1 MKTTKQPFNTSAKMV
16 KTTKRH
22 RFLALLQHNLLHAN
36 SPVFLALLT
45 VSFALCACTQDITN
59 NDNGEGT
66 TEAGGVLRPFI
77 FKLGVDNAKEIAMRS
92 TTNNTPILPT
102 YNNQVNVSIDA
113 QQLED
118 VMPQYLDDTTPFTLY
133 PSYPPTTPTRGA
145 VIKENL
151 APNAQLRAWA
161 YSGENADSHMCD
173 TNNVVTCKDN
183 KIEMM
188 VNWPAKVDTARF
200 CFIYPVKD
208 SKMSQINYKD
218 KKLCFTYKQTDQ
230 HSDKQ
235 NDVLCNITAVNNNH
249 TKEINLGTKQNETLN
264 LYHPLSAFRVEKPVE
279 GNEFVDL
286 QIFKVKKDGD
296 PESEYNT
303 TMINTSCIYF
313 KAEELPDCLKK
324 SPATMKLFKENNIK
338 TYGDP
343 EIQYVTGEDGEGIW
357 NRLIS
362 DDEEEE
368 EEAPKEQY
376 LYGLALS
383 DFKIT
388 KIELRGVQ
396 PQGSFVIK
404 SEYKSLNDQHL
415 QKRTEVKNVS
425 GDATTY
431 YITTNDSI
439 LCTSKIDEQTTFY
452 DIKVNTNEAKEAAN
466 RLKEKTLFLIPQPLT
481 DNMELRIYYQY
492 KQTIKYLNMHQDED
506 NWTDDIKLN
515 VKTKTESIVK
525 GAKRILLKKFTDRFE
540 NTNPSTAN
548 TSNLLPNY
556 MYRILLTNKNEESWT
571 INPEKCIIGDAPT
584 KPINQK

>member
-1 MKTTKQPFNTSAKMV
+1 MKTTKQPLNTFAKMV
-16 KTTKRH
+16 KTTKQY
-22 RFLALLQHNLLHAN
+22 RFLALLQHNLLHGN
-36 SPVFLALLT
+36 SPIFLALLT
-45 VSFALCACTQDITN
+45 ISFALCACTQDITN

-66 TEAGGVLRPFI
+66 TEGGGVLRPFT

-133 PSYPPTTPTRGA
+133 PYPTTPTRGA
-145 VIKENL
+145 VIKDNL

-200 CFIYPVKD
+200 CFIYPAKD

-218 KKLCFTYKQTDQ
+218 KKLCFTYHQTDQ

-249 TKEINLGTKQNETLN
+249 TKEINLGTKQNEILN
-264 LYHPLSAFRVEKPVE
+264 LYHPLSALRIEKPIE

-286 QIFKVKKDGD
+286 QIFKVKKHGA
-296 PESEYNT
+296 PEEEEEEEGNT
-303 TMINTSCIYF
+303 TMINSSCIYF
-313 KAEELPDCLKK
+313 KADELPECLTK
-324 SPATMKLFKENNIK
+324 SPATMKLFKDNNIK
-338 TYGDP
+338 TYGEP
-343 EIQYVTGEDGEGIW
+343 EIQYVVGEEGEGHW
-357 NRLIS
+357 EVLNPYAS
-362 DDEEEE
+362 NENDDS
-368 EEAPKEQY
+368 KKNN

-388 KIELRGVQ
+388 KIELRDVQ

-404 SEYKSLNDQHL
+404 SEGKNDNDQYL
-415 QKRTEVKNVS
+415 QKRTEVK
-425 GDATTY
+425 
-431 YITTNDSI
+431 
-439 LCTSKIDEQTTFY
+439 ID
-452 DIKVNTNEAKEAAN
+452 
-466 RLKEKTLFLIPQPLT
+466 
-481 DNMELRIYYQY
+481 
-492 KQTIKYLNMHQDED
+492 
-506 NWTDDIKLN
+506 
-515 VKTKTESIVK
+515 
-525 GAKRILLKKFTDRFE
+525 
-540 NTNPSTAN
+540 
-548 TSNLLPNY
+548 
-556 MYRILLTNKNEESWT
+556 
-571 INPEKCIIGDAPT
+571 
-584 KPINQK
+584 